1 MWPGQS
7 QRRRE
12 QELAE
17 ELRAHLTMDAAE
29 KEASGMSAEEAARA
43 ARRELGNLT
52 RATEETRATWA
63 GAAWL
68 EFWRDLRF
76 GARLLGRD
84 PSFALVAT
92 LVLALGIG
100 ASSAVFTLVD
110 GLLLRPLPFDQ
121 PEQLVV
127 ISETMPAQG
136 HDAGVVSP
144 ANFIDWQEQ
153 SRSFSG
159 IAVGASG
166 PAAVVDDGDPAM
178 YIRRAATGDLMP
190 LLRVKPA
197 LGRLIGPADDHPDAP
212 ATLMLSHRLWQE
224 RYGGDESII
233 GRSITAWGASREI
246 VGVLPPNFYL
256 FDRETDLWLPAR
268 FDRTLDWRRRAGR
281 FLNAAARL
289 KPDVSISEA
298 EAELKTIAARLEEK
312 YPEFNKGWSVKIVG
326 LKEYMVQ
333 DVQASLLALF
343 GGSLLLLLIACT
355 NVANLLL
362 TRAAARTREMAVRG
376 SLGAGR
382 WRLCRQLLTE
392 SLLLAL
398 TGGALGVLLGAW
410 LVRTF
415 TLLAP
420 QVSGPFEVGLDMR
433 VAAFAVAISV
443 ITVIVSSLAPALQA
457 ANART
462 AVLRHGAK
470 STSRGRLRELL
481 VGGQVAVTALLLVGA
496 GLLSQSF
503 LRLQSQDA
511 GMRKNNLLTFNL
523 TLPYNLYSGEEAG
536 VFWRDLQR
544 RLAEIPG
551 IESVGGVNALPLTA
565 SSTRVPVRISGK
577 PDPTPQKPRNVVT
590 HTTLPGYF
598 ETTGTPVLK
607 GRAFGERENRPDAPL
622 GFVVNQQFVD
632 QFLAGE
638 DPLAARIA
646 VQFEKENP
654 LAPIIGVVGNQREGS
669 LAAQPIPT
677 VYYPE
682 GKLPTRVM
690 QILVHTAGPPAAVL
704 DPVRKAVQSLDPRQ
718 PIANVQ
724 TMEEVIDSTMSQ
736 ERLLAW
742 LSTCFAILSLSLAT
756 AGLYGSLSY
765 AVRQTRREIGV
776 RMALGAQTTDVF
788 STVVRKG
795 LTVVF
800 AGLIVGAVAALGLTR
815 LLAGLLFSIEPLD
828 PATYVGAAGVLA
840 LVGFLAV
847 SVPAL
852 AAARIQP
859 TRALRYE

>member
-84 PSFALVAT
+84 RSFALVAT

-144 ANFIDWQEQ
+144 ANFIEWEEH
-153 SRSFSG
+153 SRSFTG
-159 IAVGASG
+159 IAVGTSG

-178 YIRRAATGDLMP
+178 YIRRGTTGDLMP

-212 ATLMLSHRLWQE
+212 ATLMLSYRLWQE

-281 FLNAAARL
+281 FLNAVARL

-433 VAAFAVAISV
+433 VAAFAVAVSV
-443 ITVIVSSLAPALQA
+443 VTVILSSLAPALQA

-470 STSRGRLRELL
+470 STSSRPVAGATGRWTGRRHGAAAGRRRASFAEFSAP
-481 VGGQVAVTALLLVGA
+481 AVPRHRNAQE
-496 GLLSQSF
+496 QSSDV
-503 LRLQSQDA
+503 RSDASLQS
-511 GMRKNNLLTFNL
+511 LL
-523 TLPYNLYSGEEAG
+523 G
-536 VFWRDLQR
+536 R
-544 RLAEIPG
+544 RGGRILA
-551 IESVGGVNALPLTA
+551 
-565 SSTRVPVRISGK
+565 R
-577 PDPTPQKPRNVVT
+577 
-590 HTTLPGYF
+590 
-598 ETTGTPVLK
+598 
-607 GRAFGERENRPDAPL
+607 
-622 GFVVNQQFVD
+622 
-632 QFLAGE
+632 
-638 DPLAARIA
+638 
-646 VQFEKENP
+646 
-654 LAPIIGVVGNQREGS
+654 
-669 LAAQPIPT
+669 
-677 VYYPE
+677 
-682 GKLPTRVM
+682 
-690 QILVHTAGPPAAVL
+690 
-704 DPVRKAVQSLDPRQ
+704 
-718 PIANVQ
+718 
-724 TMEEVIDSTMSQ
+724 
-736 ERLLAW
+736 
-742 LSTCFAILSLSLAT
+742 LAT
-756 AGLYGSLSY
+756 ATG
-765 AVRQTRREIGV
+765 RNPRDRKCRRDQ
-776 RMALGAQTTDVF
+776 R
-788 STVVRKG
+788 
-795 LTVVF
+795 
-800 AGLIVGAVAALGLTR
+800 
-815 LLAGLLFSIEPLD
+815 
-828 PATYVGAAGVLA
+828 
-840 LVGFLAV
+840 LAV
-847 SVPAL
+847 D
-852 AAARIQP
+852 
-859 TRALRYE
+859 